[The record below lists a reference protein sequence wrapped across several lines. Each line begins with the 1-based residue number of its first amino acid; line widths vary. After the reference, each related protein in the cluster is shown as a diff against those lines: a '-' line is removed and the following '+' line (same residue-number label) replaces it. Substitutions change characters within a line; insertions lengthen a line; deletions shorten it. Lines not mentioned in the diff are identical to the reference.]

1 MTDPD
6 IRQGAPAEV
15 MAKVAAKVT
24 RAEAEDL
31 LFTEADLLDEW
42 KLEPW
47 LALYTADAA
56 YLVPSTDLAAGAD
69 PGRALFYI
77 ADDRKRMNERVVR
90 LAKKTAHSE
99 WPRSRTRHLVS
110 NVRVG
115 EPVATAAG
123 EETPVTA
130 AFVTFRTKDG
140 VTDTYMGRL
149 RYRLRREGDGTLRI
163 REKRCEL
170 DLDGLRPHGRV
181 SIIL

>member
-1 MTDPD
+1 MSATLS
-6 IRQGAPAEV
+6 PAI
-15 MAKVAAKVT
+15 T

-42 KLEPW
+42 KLEQW
-47 LALYTADAA
+47 LALYTDDAA
-56 YLVPSTDLAAGAD
+56 YLVPSTDLPAGAD
-69 PGRALFYI
+69 PSKSLFYI
-77 ADDRKRMNERVVR
+77 ADDRKRMDERVVR
-90 LAKKTAHSE
+90 LMKKTAHSE

-115 EPVATAAG
+115 ATEG
-123 EETPVTA
+123 DETPVTA
-130 AFVTFRTKDG
+130 AFVTFRTKGG

-149 RYRLRREGDGTLRI
+149 RYRLKRVDGALRI

-181 SIIL
+181 SILL